1 MSATEDLK
9 RLAGELYGD
18 DWPMAVARFA
28 SVNRR
33 NMQRIA
39 EAAHRGEDYPASAG
53 VLRALAEALAELC
66 DQVRAAAEKPRTR
79 AGEVAICKVT
89 GKPVTSACYACIQRN
104 DLAQWAV
111 KCVRDAHGAMI
122 DV

>member
-9 RLAGELYGD
+9 RLAGDLFGD

-66 DQVRAAAEKPRTR
+66 DQVRGAAEKPRAR
-79 AGEVAICKVT
+79 AGELAICSFT
-89 GKPVTSACYACIQRN
+89 GKPMTAECHPCVKRNPHGWTVACDRVAVT
-104 DLAQWAV
+104 
-111 KCVRDAHGAMI
+111 
-122 DV
+122 